1 MTNLDTGPSFIRDD
15 SICESSLPPNKSSGD
30 IGDRTWTPEQ
40 FWEFAAAYLGEH
52 EAKTSRTMIAAA
64 LNPLPA

>member
-1 MTNLDTGPSFIRDD
+1 MTTDD
-15 SICESSLPPNKSSGD
+15 RLLSGAASESSLHLNKSSGD
-30 IGDRTWTPEQ
+30 IGERTWTPEQ

>member
-1 MTNLDTGPSFIRDD
+1 MTTDD
-15 SICESSLPPNKSSGD
+15 RLLNCTSSESPNKSSGD